1 MKPLLIAWICQKA
14 IVFMIKQATI
24 ADARPAGLTIEFI
37 AMANLVPTLGAFYGS
52 IDPLK
57 HH

>member
-1 MKPLLIAWICQKA
+1 MKPLLIAWICQNA

-24 ADARPAGLTIEFI
+24 ADARPARLTVEFI
-37 AMANLVPTLGAFYGS
+37 AMANLVPALGAFYGS

-57 HH
+57 HR